1 MSGGQAENGING
13 GASGM
18 NQLTDAAQTFW
29 DRAAQRPA
37 WYVVEAVHKKE
48 FELAV
53 SLQAA
58 FAPFGEDAQVLHLVD
73 VYRAKRRT
81 VVGGVLK
88 SDRVIRK
95 ISRFGPLIFVRVAMT
110 RGLCQALSNM
120 PFARAVMRCKDGERP
135 VVVSDAMIEFYK
147 GIPSTGLVIEA
158 TNIALGDVVR
168 VVCGPATGITGVVE
182 RVDNGRALRLDTSK
196 FGGLVPLI
204 IEASHVE
211 LVEQCRKRPIESNVH
226 SQAKRKRA

>member
-1 MSGGQAENGING
+1 MSQIA
-13 GASGM
+13 
-18 NQLTDAAQTFW
+18 DAAQSFW

-88 SDRVIRK
+88 SDRVVRK
-95 ISRFGPLIFVRVAMT
+95 ISRFGPLIFVRVT
-110 RGLCQALSNM
+110 LTKGLCQALSNM
-120 PFARAVMRCKDGERP
+120 PFARAVVRCKDGERP
-135 VVVSDAMIEFYK
+135 VVVSDAMVEFYRR
-147 GIPSTGLVIEA
+147 IPCTGAVVEPTDLVV
-158 TNIALGDVVR
+158 GDMVR
-168 VVCGPATGITGVVE
+168 VVSGPATGMRGVVI

-196 FGGLVPLI
+196 FGGLAPLI

-211 LVEQCRKRPIESNVH
+211 LVEQCRRRPIESNVY